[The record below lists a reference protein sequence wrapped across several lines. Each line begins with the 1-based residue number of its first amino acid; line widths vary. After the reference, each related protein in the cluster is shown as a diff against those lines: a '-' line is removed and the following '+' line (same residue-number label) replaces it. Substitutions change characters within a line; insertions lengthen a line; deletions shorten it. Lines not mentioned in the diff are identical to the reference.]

1 MILNVGPRQYEL
13 VEGWGQLPA
22 GWQWGQVG
30 SVCVDSEDNVH
41 AFTRTN
47 HPYMIFDKSGK
58 MIDHWGEGIFEDPHG
73 MCITPDDTVYFV
85 DRTPQTVMKFDKAGR
100 HRLTLGTRG
109 EHSDTGYGEETR
121 IAGDPL
127 LSGGGMPDRN
137 GVGHSGPPFHH
148 PTDVTVAPSGEIY
161 VSDGYRN
168 ASVHKFAANG
178 SLIKSWGAT
187 GSAADLRDTKD
198 GPGQFHTVHGIW
210 EHKGKVY
217 VSDRENN
224 RIQIFTPDG
233 QFLDMW
239 AGFGR
244 PTKIYIAPD
253 DVMYVSELEDRFSL
267 VNLDGTFIGHGGNRN
282 ERSHEPGKFWGPH
295 GIWADSAGDIYVSEV
310 LEGQRV
316 QKFARI
322 K

>member
-30 SVCVDSEDNVH
+30 AVATDSQDNVH
-41 AFTRTN
+41 VFTRTN

-58 MIDHWGEGIFEDPHG
+58 LLDSWGQGIFDTPHG
-73 MCITPDDTVYFV
+73 ICITPDDSVYFV
-85 DRTPQTVMKFDKAGR
+85 DRMGETVLKFDKNGR
-100 HRLTLGTRG
+100 HRMTLGTRG
-109 EHSDTGYGEETR
+109 VASDTGFGEETR
-121 IAGDPL
+121 IAGGPL

-137 GVGHSGPPFHH
+137 GVAYGGPPFHD
-148 PTDVTVAPSGEIY
+148 PTDVTVAANGDIF
-161 VSDGYRN
+161 VSDGYCNSR
-168 ASVHKFAANG
+168 VHRFAADG
-178 SLIKSWGAT
+178 TLLKSWGEP
-187 GSAADLRDTKD
+187 GHAADLRGTKD
-198 GPGQFHTVHGIW
+198 GPGLFHTPHGIW

-217 VSDRENN
+217 VSDREND
-224 RIQIFTPDG
+224 RIQIFTPEGELIDI
-233 QFLDMW
+233 W
-239 AGFGR
+239 TGFGR
-244 PTKIYIAPD
+244 PTKIYLAPD

-295 GIWADSAGDIYVSEV
+295 GIWADSAGDIYVAEV